1 MKKTWPGTVFVVLLF
16 SIAVIGSA
24 CATLEKQAYDAAA
37 KMVEKICEQPE
48 DIREVE
54 RTKLWNAFGVDT
66 TQVCVPKD
74 QRVKP
79 PTIP

>member
-1 MKKTWPGTVFVVLLF
+1 MRRLLALPFVLLF
-16 SIAVIGSA
+16 ALTA
-24 CATLEKQAYDAAA
+24 CATFEQTAYEAAQ
-37 KMVEKICEQPE
+37 KMVDKVCEQPE

-66 TQVCVPKD
+66 TQVCIPKD